1 MSDQGKSRQ
10 PIYRECRARWAF
22 GKGNNGKLRI
32 LRSETKAE
40 TDHDSTEQNEHT
52 VRQGQANTRVFAG
65 GKQKERASVMKGK
78 LNGFIEYGENHFD
91 LKECKNIIAVFE
103 TKDGAKNIAFG
114 EFNWLEM
121 AKAIYSLNKTII
133 EETLKL
139 QEDASASLKYIEAL
153 LDVNKKKEQV

>member
-1 MSDQGKSRQ
+1 
-10 PIYRECRARWAF
+10 
-22 GKGNNGKLRI
+22 
-32 LRSETKAE
+32 
-40 TDHDSTEQNEHT
+40 
-52 VRQGQANTRVFAG
+52 
-65 GKQKERASVMKGK
+65 MKGK

-114 EFNWLEM
+114 EFNWLVM

-139 QEDASASLKYIEAL
+139 QEGSSESLKYIEAL
-153 LDVNKKKEQV
+153 LDAAQKTGQV

>member
-1 MSDQGKSRQ
+1 M
-10 PIYRECRARWAF
+10 ECRARWAF
-22 GKGNNGKLRI
+22 GKGKKWQATNITIRNQSRNGSRFH
-32 LRSETKAE
+32 RTKRTHSTAG
-40 TDHDSTEQNEHT
+40 TSKYKGICRRQTKRKDRHDRKKNQ
-52 VRQGQANTRVFAG
+52 
-65 GKQKERASVMKGK
+65 
-78 LNGFIEYGENHFD
+78 FD

-114 EFNWLEM
+114 EFNWLVM

>member
-1 MSDQGKSRQ
+1 MIEK
-10 PIYRECRARWAF
+10 
-22 GKGNNGKLRI
+22 RI
-32 LRSETKAE
+32 
-40 TDHDSTEQNEHT
+40 
-52 VRQGQANTRVFAG
+52 
-65 GKQKERASVMKGK
+65 
-78 LNGFIEYGENHFD
+78 NGFIEYGENHFD

-139 QEDASASLKYIEAL
+139 HEDASASLKYIEAL
-153 LDVNKKKEQV
+153 TKRKSKCDGRKNETQD

>member
-1 MSDQGKSRQ
+1 MEK
-10 PIYRECRARWAF
+10 I
-22 GKGNNGKLRI
+22 
-32 LRSETKAE
+32 
-40 TDHDSTEQNEHT
+40 
-52 VRQGQANTRVFAG
+52 
-65 GKQKERASVMKGK
+65 

-114 EFNWLEM
+114 EFNWLVM

>member
-1 MSDQGKSRQ
+1 M
-10 PIYRECRARWAF
+10 
-22 GKGNNGKLRI
+22 L
-32 LRSETKAE
+32 
-40 TDHDSTEQNEHT
+40 
-52 VRQGQANTRVFAG
+52 
-65 GKQKERASVMKGK
+65 KGK

-139 QEDASASLKYIEAL
+139 QEGSSESLKYIEAL
-153 LDVNKKKEQV
+153 LDAAQKKGQV